1 MNAAMIKR
9 LKHERTT
16 MGLFDLFKKSSKT
29 AAPEALV
36 VSDYTAKTIY
46 APTSGK
52 AVALESVPDPVF
64 AGGMLGQ
71 GLGIWPSEGVV
82 YAPVSGTITATTP
95 TVHAF
100 GITADSGEEVLIH
113 VGVDTVEMKGDGFTA
128 LVEQDQRVEV
138 GQPLMTFDLDKV
150 KDAGHPE
157 VVILAIT
164 NSSEYNNVEILA
176 SADQLV
182 SAGEKVCVLA

>member
-1 MNAAMIKR
+1 
-9 LKHERTT
+9 

-46 APTSGK
+46 APASGK
-52 AVALESVPDPVF
+52 VVALETVF

-128 LVEQDQRVEV
+128 LVEQDQHVEV
-138 GQPLMTFDLDKV
+138 GQPLMIFDLDKV

-164 NSSEYNNVEILA
+164 NSSEYSNVEILA
-176 SADQLV
+176 SADQPV

>member
-1 MNAAMIKR
+1 M
-9 LKHERTT
+9 
-16 MGLFDLFKKSSKT
+16 
-29 AAPEALV
+29 
-36 VSDYTAKTIY
+36 
-46 APTSGK
+46 
-52 AVALESVPDPVF
+52 
-64 AGGMLGQ
+64 
-71 GLGIWPSEGVV
+71 
-82 YAPVSGTITATTP
+82 
-95 TVHAF
+95 
-100 GITADSGEEVLIH
+100 IH

-128 LVEQDQRVEV
+128 LVEQNQRIEV

>member
-1 MNAAMIKR
+1 MDR
-9 LKHERTT
+9 LTYERTS
-16 MGLFDLFKKSSKT
+16 MGLFDLFKKSFKEAT
-29 AAPEALV
+29 PEALV

-46 APTSGK
+46 APASGK
-52 AVALESVPDPVF
+52 VVALENVPDPVF

-164 NSSEYNNVEILA
+164 NSSEYSSVEVLA
-176 SADQLV
+176 SADQQV

>member
-1 MNAAMIKR
+1 
-9 LKHERTT
+9 
-16 MGLFDLFKKSSKT
+16 MGFFDLFKKSSEA

-46 APTSGK
+46 APASGK
-52 AVALESVPDPVF
+52 VVALESVPDPVF

-164 NSSEYNNVEILA
+164 NSSEYSNVEILA

>member
-1 MNAAMIKR
+1 
-9 LKHERTT
+9 
-16 MGLFDLFKKSSKT
+16 MGLFDLFKKSSKN

-46 APTSGK
+46 APVSGK
-52 AVALESVPDPVF
+52 VVALENVPDPVF

-113 VGVDTVEMKGDGFTA
+113 VGVDTVEMKGDGFVA
-128 LVEQDQRVEV
+128 LVEQGQHVEV

-164 NSSEYNNVEILA
+164 NSSEYSNVEIFA
-176 SADQLV
+176 AADQSV

>member
-1 MNAAMIKR
+1 
-9 LKHERTT
+9 

-29 AAPEALV
+29 ATPEALV

-46 APTSGK
+46 APASGK
-52 AVALESVPDPVF
+52 VVALENVSDPVF

-100 GITADSGEEVLIH
+100 GITADSGEEVLMI
-113 VGVDTVEMKGDGFTA
+113 
-128 LVEQDQRVEV
+128 
-138 GQPLMTFDLDKV
+138 FDLDKV

-164 NSSEYNNVEILA
+164 NSSEYSNVEIFA
-176 SADQLV
+176 AADQSV

>member
-1 MNAAMIKR
+1 MINR
-9 LKHERTT
+9 LKHERTS
-16 MGLFDLFKKSSKT
+16 MGLFDLFKKSSKE
-29 AAPEALV
+29 AIPEALV
-36 VSDYTAKTIY
+36 VSDYTAKTILC
-46 APTSGK
+46 PGSGK
-52 AVALESVPDPVF
+52 GGAVGDVSGSGF

-113 VGVDTVEMKGDGFTA
+113 VGVDTVEMKGDGFVA
-128 LVEQDQRVEV
+128 LVEQNQHVEV

-164 NSSEYNNVEILA
+164 NSSEYSNVEIFA
-176 SADQLV
+176 AADQPV

>member
-1 MNAAMIKR
+1 
-9 LKHERTT
+9 

-29 AAPEALV
+29 AAPEALD

-46 APTSGK
+46 APASGK
-52 AVALESVPDPVF
+52 VVALENVPDPVF

-82 YAPVSGTITATTP
+82 YAPVSGTITA
-95 TVHAF
+95 
-100 GITADSGEEVLIH
+100 DSGEEVLIH

-128 LVEQDQRVEV
+128 LIEQDQHVEV

-164 NSSEYNNVEILA
+164 NSSEYSNVEILA
-176 SADQLV
+176 AADQPV

>member
-1 MNAAMIKR
+1 MNAVMIKR

-16 MGLFDLFKKSSKT
+16 MGLFDFFKKSSKA

-36 VSDYTAKTIY
+36 VSDYAEKTIY
-46 APTSGK
+46 APASGK
-52 AVALESVPDPVF
+52 VVALESVPDPVF

-128 LVEQDQRVEV
+128 LVEQNQRVEV
-138 GQPLMTFDLDKV
+138 GQPLMTFELDKV

-157 VVILAIT
+157 VVILAVT